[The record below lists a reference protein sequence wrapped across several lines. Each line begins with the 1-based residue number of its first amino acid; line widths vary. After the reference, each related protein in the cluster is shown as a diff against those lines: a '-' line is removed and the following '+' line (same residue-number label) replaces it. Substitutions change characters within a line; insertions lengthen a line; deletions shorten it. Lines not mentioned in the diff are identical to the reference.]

1 MKLTILQLQQSNEEQ
16 FLAMSAQIQRTE
28 RNYDELHNRIDR
40 SLINNDNFRKEMTFE
55 FGEMRAEISEVRSE
69 LTEVRSELTELRS
82 EMRAEISGLRSE
94 MRAEFAALRTEL
106 LVLTKEIQSA
116 FIRIE
121 HRVDKLENP
130 G

>member
-40 SLINNDNFRKEMTFE
+40 SLINNEDFRKEMTFE
-55 FGEMRAEISEVRSE
+55 FGEMRAEIS
-69 LTEVRSELTELRS
+69 EVRSELTELRS

-116 FIRIE
+116 FTRIE